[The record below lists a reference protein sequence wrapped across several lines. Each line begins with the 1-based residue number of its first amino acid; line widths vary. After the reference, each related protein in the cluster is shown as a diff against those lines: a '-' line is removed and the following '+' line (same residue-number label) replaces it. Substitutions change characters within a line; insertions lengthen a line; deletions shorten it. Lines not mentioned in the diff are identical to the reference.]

1 MTTLEPPDAVAAV
14 GVIWLTVPSSVWP
27 SAVTVTAVDCPT
39 LMLPMAL
46 SAKLAVTC
54 IGPTSSTIALPDGA
68 RMPATTLT
76 AVTVP
81 SAGAVSVAAA
91 TWILAWVTA
100 CWALVMDAWSDAIV
114 EAVGRRGLARIRE
127 LSGLESQAGRGELV
141 RPSSSTTSRAG
152 A

>member
-1 MTTLEPPDAVAAV
+1 MLSIAGFAITLFLGGWGAPFSFLGFVPSWAWFFLKLAGAI
-14 GVIWLTVPSSVWP
+14 GFFIWLRGTMPRLRQDQLMGFAWK
-27 SAVTVTAVDCPT
+27 

-54 IGPTSSTIALPDGA
+54 IGPTSSTIAFPDGA

-91 TWILAWVTA
+91 TWTLAWVTA
-100 CWALVMDAWSDAIV
+100 CCALVMDAWSDAIV
-114 EAVGRRGLARIRE
+114 EAV
-127 LSGLESQAGRGELV
+127 
-141 RPSSSTTSRAG
+141 AG
-152 A
+152 AVLLAYES